1 MTTKKPQNP
10 EEINDLLREIEDDM
24 ALESLKKGIKRYG
37 PAIAVVV
44 VAILL
49 AMGGGSWYHNR
60 QDQNALLAEDVFT
73 SLVYPD
79 TQTTK
84 GTTNEDDLTFSSGY
98 QTLVAFAE
106 GQRHLSHDRPA
117 EAGDIWQKSLKNAP
131 LPLRNL
137 LVVASG
143 SLPKGDAGKGIPEES
158 LQALAQNQTSSWRFL
173 AQEARAFGLYAAG
186 DKVGAKKIW
195 DELAKTEGLPS
206 GLRDRTQT
214 MLKSFI

>member
-1 MTTKKPQNP
+1 MNIKKQQDP
-10 EEINDLLREIEDDM
+10 EEIKDLMREVEDDM
-24 ALESLKKGIKRYG
+24 AFESLKKGIKRYG

-44 VAILL
+44 VAIIL
-49 AMGGGSWYHNR
+49 GIGGSTWYHKT
-60 QDQNALLAEDVFT
+60 QDQKALQAEDVFT

-98 QTLVAFAE
+98 QALVAFAE
-106 GQRHLSHDRPA
+106 GQRHLSHDRQA
-117 EAGDIWQKSLKNAP
+117 EARDTWQKSLKTAP

-143 SLPKGDAGKGIPEES
+143 SLPKGDTGKGIPEES
-158 LQALAQNQTSSWRFL
+158 LQALAQSQTSSWRFL

-186 DKVGAKKIW
+186 DKVEAKKIW
-195 DELAKTEGLPS
+195 DTLSKVEGLPA
-206 GLRDRTQT
+206 GVRERTQT

>member
-1 MTTKKPQNP
+1 MNIKKQQDP
-10 EEINDLLREIEDDM
+10 EEIKDLMREVEDDM
-24 ALESLKKGIKRYG
+24 AFESLKKGIKRYG

-44 VAILL
+44 VAIIL
-49 AMGGGSWYHNR
+49 GIGGSTWYHKT
-60 QDQNALLAEDVFT
+60 QDQKALQAEDVFT

-98 QTLVAFAE
+98 QALVAFAE
-106 GQRHLSHDRPA
+106 GQRHLSHDRQA
-117 EAGDIWQKSLKNAP
+117 EARDTWQKSLKMAP

-143 SLPKGDAGKGIPEES
+143 SLPKGDTGKGIPEES
-158 LQALAQNQTSSWRFL
+158 LQALAQSQTSSWRFL

-186 DKVGAKKIW
+186 DKVEAKKIW
-195 DELAKTEGLPS
+195 DTLSKVEGLPA
-206 GLRDRTQT
+206 GVRERTQT

>member
-1 MTTKKPQNP
+1 MNIKKQQDP
-10 EEINDLLREIEDDM
+10 EEIKDLMREVEDDM
-24 ALESLKKGIKRYG
+24 AFESLKKGVKRYG

-44 VAILL
+44 VAALL
-49 AMGGGSWYHNR
+49 GIGGSTWYHKT
-60 QDQNALLAEDVFT
+60 QDQKALQAEDVFT

-98 QTLVAFAE
+98 QALVAFAE
-106 GQRHLSHDRPA
+106 GQRHLSHDRLA
-117 EAGDIWQKSLKNAP
+117 EAGDTWQKSLKTAP

-143 SLPKGDAGKGIPEES
+143 SLPKGDTGKGIPEES
-158 LQALAQNQTSSWRFL
+158 LQALAQSQTSSWRFL

-186 DKVGAKKIW
+186 DKVEAKKIW
-195 DELAKTEGLPS
+195 DTLSKVEGLPA
-206 GLRDRTQT
+206 GVRERTQT

>member
-1 MTTKKPQNP
+1 MNTKKQQDP
-10 EEINDLLREIEDDM
+10 EEIKDLMREVEDDM
-24 ALESLKKGIKRYG
+24 AFESLKKGIKRYG
-37 PAIAVVV
+37 PAIAVLV
-44 VAILL
+44 VAALL
-49 AMGGGSWYHNR
+49 GIGGSTWYHKT
-60 QDQNALLAEDVFT
+60 QDQKALQAEDVFT

-98 QTLVAFAE
+98 QALVAFAE
-106 GQRHLSHDRPA
+106 GQRHLSHDRQA
-117 EAGDIWQKSLKNAP
+117 EARDTWQKSLKTAP

-143 SLPKGDAGKGIPEES
+143 SLPKGDTGKGIPEES
-158 LQALAQNQTSSWRFL
+158 LQALAQSQTSSWRFL

-186 DKVGAKKIW
+186 DKVEAKKIW
-195 DELAKTEGLPS
+195 DTLSKVEGLPA
-206 GLRDRTQT
+206 GVRERTQT

>member
-1 MTTKKPQNP
+1 MTTKKLQDP
-10 EEINDLLREIEDDM
+10 EEIKDLMREVQDDM
-24 ALESLKKGIKRYG
+24 AFESLKKRIKRYG
-37 PAIAVVV
+37 PAVAVFV

-60 QDQNALLAEDVFT
+60 QDQKALQAEDVFIR
-73 SLVYPD
+73 LVYPD
-79 TQTTK
+79 AEKSK
-84 GTTNEDDLTFSSGY
+84 GDVKDGDLAFSSGY

-106 GQRHLSHDRPA
+106 GQRHLSHDRLA
-117 EAGDIWQKSLKNAP
+117 EAGHTWQKSLKTAP

-158 LQALAQNQTSSWRFL
+158 LQALAQSQTSSWRFL

-186 DKVGAKKIW
+186 DKAGAKKIW

>member
-1 MTTKKPQNP
+1 MNTKKQQDP
-10 EEINDLLREIEDDM
+10 EEIKDLMREVEDDM
-24 ALESLKKGIKRYG
+24 AFESLKKGIKRYG

-44 VAILL
+44 VATLL
-49 AMGGGSWYHNR
+49 GIGGSTWYHTT
-60 QDQNALLAEDVFT
+60 QDQKALQAEDVFT

-79 TQTTK
+79 AQTTK
-84 GTTNEDDLTFSSGY
+84 GTPREEDLTSSSGY

-106 GQRHLSHDRPA
+106 GQRHLSHDRLA
-117 EAGDIWQKSLKNAP
+117 EAGDAWQKSLKTAP

-158 LQALAQNQTSSWRFL
+158 LQALAQSQTSSWRFL
-173 AQEARAFGLYAAG
+173 AQEARAFSLYAAG

-195 DELAKTEGLPS
+195 DTLSKVEGLPS
-206 GLRDRTQT
+206 GVRERTQT
-214 MLKSFI
+214 MLKSFL

>member
-1 MTTKKPQNP
+1 MNTKKQQDP
-10 EEINDLLREIEDDM
+10 EEIKDLMREVEDDM
-24 ALESLKKGIKRYG
+24 AFESLKKGIKRYG
-37 PAIAVVV
+37 PTIAVVV
-44 VAILL
+44 VAALL
-49 AMGGGSWYHNR
+49 GIGGSTWYHKT
-60 QDQNALLAEDVFT
+60 QDQKALQAEDVFT

-98 QTLVAFAE
+98 QALVAFAE
-106 GQRHLSHDRPA
+106 GQRHLSHDRQA
-117 EAGDIWQKSLKNAP
+117 EARDTWQKSLKTAP

-143 SLPKGDAGKGIPEES
+143 SLPKGDTGKGIPEES
-158 LQALAQNQTSSWRFL
+158 LQALAQSQTSSWRFL

-186 DKVGAKKIW
+186 DKVEAKKIW
-195 DELAKTEGLPS
+195 DTLSKVEGLPA
-206 GLRDRTQT
+206 GVRERTQT